1 LKQPQLGEV
10 PLEKAE
16 PIKIEIMN
24 GPEDGRVVVCDILP
38 ISIGRTDESSVS
50 LPHDHL
56 ISRRH
61 ALLTK
66 SGDGIFLSD
75 LNSRNGTFVG
85 KERVRESTPI
95 EPDELFRVG
104 ATLLRI
110 RPR

>member
-1 LKQPQLGEV
+1 MKQPQLGKA
-10 PLEKAE
+10 PAEKAE

-38 ISIGRTDESSVS
+38 ISIGRADENPVS
-50 LPHDHL
+50 LPWDHL

-61 ALLTK
+61 ALVTK
-66 SGDGIFLSD
+66 SGDSLFLRD

-85 KERVRESTPI
+85 KEQVRESTPI

>member
-1 LKQPQLGEV
+1 MKQPQLGEA
-10 PLEKAE
+10 PAEKAG

-38 ISIGRTDESSVS
+38 ISIGRADESSVS
-50 LPHDHL
+50 LLYDHL

-61 ALLTK
+61 ALVTR
-66 SGDGIFLSD
+66 SGDDIFLKD

-104 ATLLRI
+104 ATLLRV